1 MSRAARARAVLQA
14 AEQLHGVSRLALV
27 SASAVPEPTAPAKV
41 FPAVQDVA
49 PVPLEGAFTVPSAFA
64 QLLPQG
70 LPRGAVCCVQ
80 GSTTL
85 LLALAAHVSAQDGW
99 VAFVGMADLNFVAA
113 LDLGMDLSRV
123 VVIPE
128 PGGQVP
134 EIMAT
139 LIDGMDLVVTAQRV
153 GLTAGQQSRLSARAR
168 ERGTTLLV
176 AGSWPQARLHI
187 SGQAGAWQGAKQGL
201 GRLTTCSYRV
211 QRGTSAHGFK
221 RVDVQLH
228 NGRFQSVA
236 QQHAPLRLLA

>member
-1 MSRAARARAVLQA
+1 MNRAARARAVLQA

-27 SASAVPEPTAPAKV
+27 PQGVIAEPRGLAEQQPVVT
-41 FPAVQDVA
+41 QDVR
-49 PVPLEGAFTVPSAFA
+49 PSSVEGAFAVPSAFA

-80 GSTTL
+80 GSTML

-128 PGGQVP
+128 PGSQVP

-139 LIDGMDLVVTAQRV
+139 LIDGMDLVVTAARV
-153 GLTAGQQSRLSARAR
+153 GLTNGQQSRLNARAR

-176 AGSWPQARLHI
+176 AGDWPQARLHI
-187 SGQAGAWQGAKQGL
+187 SGQAGAWQGANQGL
-201 GRLTTCSYRV
+201 GRLTTCAYRI

-228 NGRFQSVA
+228 NGRFQAAV
-236 QQHAPLRLLA
+236 QHAPLRLLA

>member
-27 SASAVPEPTAPAKV
+27 PASAASVSSVPVEQRPA
-41 FPAVQDVA
+41 AAQDEA
-49 PVPLEGAFTVPSAFA
+49 PVPLEGAFAVPSAFA
-64 QLLPQG
+64 QILPQG

-80 GSTTL
+80 GSTAL

-153 GLTAGQQSRLSARAR
+153 GLTSAQQSRLSARAR

-176 AGSWPQARLHI
+176 AGAWPQARLHI

-201 GRLTTCSYRV
+201 GRLTTCSYRL

-228 NGRFQSVA
+228 NGRFQAVA
-236 QQHAPLRLLA
+236 QHTALRLLA